1 MNDMTAPRPDARND
15 KGSPFW
21 HPMQSPYDLQ
31 TQPPLE
37 IGEGE
42 DCYVIDGKG
51 RRLLD
56 ATAGGLSNVTLGYSA
71 APIKQAIAKQLDK
84 LPYFSAFR
92 GNTNGPADAL
102 ARILIDE
109 WFADDGMA
117 RVFFTS
123 GGSDAVDTAMR
134 LARQYWKISGSGDRY
149 KFLAMRNGY
158 HGTHFGGGS
167 LNGRP
172 TIRRGYEPLLQGCFH
187 LPVPLPFRN
196 PFSETDPERL
206 TDLCIAMLEE
216 EIQFQGPD
224 TIAALIVEPVSGA
237 GGLVVPP
244 PRFWPELRRVCDQYG
259 VLLIADEVITGFGR
273 TGYDS
278 GSRGWGVRPD
288 IMCLAKAIT
297 SGYFP
302 LGATLLNERIAA
314 AFERDNGPIGIIGHG
329 YTYSGNPVGCAAA
342 IATLRMYRDLGT
354 TALARENGEV
364 LLSSLHELKPAFPL
378 VGDVR
383 GKGLMACVEMVS
395 EPGTNR
401 PADPETMFAIGEAIA
416 ENGVMVRVNGSQLL
430 ITPPFVI
437 SRDQAV
443 QIGEAVREGLRQTLG
458 GSGKQ

>member
-1 MNDMTAPRPDARND
+1 MNDTPKSASQKTGA
-15 KGSPFW
+15 SHFW
-21 HPMQSPYDLQ
+21 HPMQNPFELQ
-31 TQPPLE
+31 AQPPLE
-37 IGEGE
+37 IVEGE
-42 DCYVIDGKG
+42 DCYVLDGQG

-71 APIKQAIAKQLDK
+71 TPIKRAIALQLDK

-92 GNTNGPADAL
+92 GNTNGPAEAL
-102 ARILIDE
+102 ARKLIDE
-109 WFADDGMA
+109 WFAADGMA
-117 RVFFTS
+117 RVFLTS
-123 GGSDAVDTAMR
+123 GGSDSVDTAMR

-158 HGTHFGGGS
+158 HGTHFGGAS
-167 LNGRP
+167 LNSRP
-172 TIRRGYEPLLQGCFH
+172 AIRRGYEPLLQGCFH

-196 PFSETDPERL
+196 PFAETDAERL

-224 TIAALIVEPVSGA
+224 TVAALIVEPVSGA

-244 PRFWPELRRVCDQYG
+244 PRFWPELRRVCDEYG

-273 TGYDS
+273 TGDDS

-302 LGATLLNERIAA
+302 LGATLLSERLAA
-314 AFERDNGPIGIIGHG
+314 AFEEDNGSIGIVGHG

-342 IATLRMYRDLGT
+342 IATLDMCRSLGT
-354 TALARENGEV
+354 TALARDKGAI
-364 LLSSLHELKPAFPL
+364 LLPALHALKSDCPWI
-378 VGDVR
+378 GDVR
-383 GKGLMACVEMVS
+383 GKGLMACVEMVA

-401 PADPETMFAIGEAIA
+401 PTAAPTMLAIGEAIA
-416 ENGVMVRVNGSQLL
+416 EEGVLVRVNGSQLL
-430 ITPPFVI
+430 ITPPLILSQDETVRI
-437 SRDQAV
+437 A
-443 QIGEAVREGLRQTLG
+443 EAVKRALRQVL
-458 GSGKQ
+458 SNS